1 MNKVGGHL
9 VWNTLHF
16 YFKQRRDQKLGP
28 SLEYFTLPLFQA
40 KKGPK
45 AWSWGGSSRRLL
57 VKNVQYVP
65 LHSNWRSVKW
75 VPVVHLHALLL
86 VLAFQNYLPCSYT
99 EQACDGSVTRETI
112 PGFLILKKQLSCLGS
127 DKRKPMPGPLQ
138 FPISLVTGDHSL
150 RITLPRQ
157 EAVNGLEITNQTRRP
172 SRLRKAHSMCVW
184 VRPRWLYFPMPHLGT
199 RFSLL
204 LGGCSRKSPNLVT
217 E

>member
-1 MNKVGGHL
+1 MVL
-9 VWNTLHF
+9 
-16 YFKQRRDQKLGP
+16 RS
-28 SLEYFTLPLFQA
+28 SL
-40 KKGPK
+40 
-45 AWSWGGSSRRLL
+45 SRLL
-57 VKNVQYVP
+57 VKMFNTSPSTVTEEVLSESLWFTFMP
-65 LHSNWRSVKW
+65 F
-75 VPVVHLHALLL
+75 LL
-86 VLAFQNYLPCSYT
+86 VLAFQNYLPGSYT

-184 VRPRWLYFPMPHLGT
+184 VRPR
-199 RFSLL
+199 
-204 LGGCSRKSPNLVT
+204 
-217 E
+217 